1 MLNFI
6 EMNIL
11 KVRLFFLINSKNK
24 NMRVVLVGASG
35 FVGSKILQELVD
47 RGHSVKAVAR
57 DVSKLPHVKHVEYES
72 IDITKT
78 DKFVNAI
85 NAADAVISAFNAGWS
100 NPNLYEDFI
109 VGSIS
114 IEKAVILAGT
124 KRFIVVGGAGSL
136 YDKDGNQ
143 FVDGADFPSEIK
155 PGATAARDYFNI
167 IKDNTILDWT
177 YFSPALEMH
186 PGTSGV
192 RKGSY
197 RTNLNEPVFNDE
209 GRSILSVEDVAVAIV
224 DELEYPH
231 FIKQRF
237 TAAY

>member
-1 MLNFI
+1 
-6 EMNIL
+6 
-11 KVRLFFLINSKNK
+11 
-24 NMRVVLVGASG
+24 MRVVLVGASG

-47 RGHSVKAVAR
+47 RGHSVKAIAR
-57 DVSKLPHVKHVEYES
+57 DISKLPRIKHVEYES
-72 IDITKT
+72 LDINET
-78 DKFVNAI
+78 DKFVNSI

-100 NPNLYEDFI
+100 NPNLYKDFLA
-109 VGSIS
+109 GSIL
-114 IEKAVILAGT
+114 IEKAVILSGT

-155 PGATAARDYFNI
+155 PGATAARDYLNI
-167 IKDNTILDWT
+167 LLQNNILNWT
-177 YFSPALEMH
+177 LFSPALEMH

-197 RTNLNEPVFNDE
+197 RTGFNEPVFNDE
-209 GRSILSVEDVAVAIV
+209 GRSILSAEDVAVAIV
-224 DELEYPH
+224 DELEFPH
-231 FIKQRF
+231 FVKQRF